1 MLIIAEYT
9 DGRYEPL
16 GQAINEEE
24 ADEIY
29 SSYRVLIYKQE
40 VERPKAVKLWERR
53 ARGGFEIVG
62 ELRP

>member
-9 DGRYEPL
+9 DGHYLPL

-53 ARGGFEIVG
+53 ARGKFEIVG